1 MKSTRPTV
9 AIVAT
14 LAFCL
19 AAVPGFAAPK
29 KAAKKA
35 AQETAQAAPVEEA
48 QNQNPDTASA
58 SAAYKGEAMAPIN
71 MDDTA
76 FEPSKGKPERGG
88 KGQLII
94 NTRPSGAE
102 IFYADEY
109 RGKSPL
115 TIEAN
120 SGRDD
125 LSIDLEGWNL
135 YKSRVNVWNGQATTL
150 NIELRVPLGNLQV
163 TTNPGKASISLDG
176 RPIGSTQG
184 AALNVA
190 KVPAGKHNLCGSG
203 NGKSGCQ
210 AIEVPREETLKVH
223 LNLR

>member
-1 MKSTRPTV
+1 MKSTRPTF
-9 AIVAT
+9 ALIAT

-19 AAVPGFAAPK
+19 AAAPGFAAKKGGK
-29 KAAKKA
+29 KAAA
-35 AQETAQAAPVEEA
+35 ETAQAEQIADAPNA
-48 QNQNPDTASA
+48 DTATPSA
-58 SAAYKGEAMAPIN
+58 VYKGEAMAPIN
-71 MDDTA
+71 VDDTA

-88 KGQLII
+88 KGQLVI

-102 IFYADEY
+102 IYYADQY
-109 RGKSPL
+109 QGKSPI
-115 TIEAN
+115 TIDAN

-125 LSIDLEGWNL
+125 LSIDLDGWNL
-135 YKSRVNVWNGQATTL
+135 YKSRVNVWNGQTTTL
-150 NIELRVPLGNLQV
+150 NIELKLPLGNLQV
-163 TTNPGKASISLDG
+163 TTNTGKASISLDG

-184 AALNVA
+184 AALNVS

-203 NGKSGCQ
+203 GGKSGCQ